1 MDLQTLAPWIA
12 ALRSG
17 KYSQT
22 QSTLHDEKGF
32 CCLGV
37 AADVFEV
44 ADLEDMYKPGGETE
58 GPDWVYKKLK
68 KQIPKKI
75 YEKGISMNDRGR
87 SFSEIADMIEKELA
101 Q

>member
-22 QSTLHDEKGF
+22 ERTLHDEKGF

-37 AADVFEV
+37 AADVFKV
-44 ADLEDMYKPGGETE
+44 ANLEDMQVSDGATE
-58 GPDWVYKKLK
+58 GPGWVYDELRLMMPPY
-68 KQIPKKI
+68 IM
-75 YEKGISMNDRGR
+75 EEGISMNDRSC
-87 SFSEIADMIEKELA
+87 SFIEIADMIEQKLA